1 MSRIVVLLLAG
12 ALALLGAAPARA
24 DVVDDDPAIAA
35 VGAGDMRMFVRGTDG
50 AVWTRSWNGS
60 SWSGWSSIGGVA
72 TSGPVAITR
81 GNIYDVF
88 VRGGDNAYYHKYFT
102 PAEGWSPS
110 WERIGGAFLSAPG
123 ASLRQGTGEI
133 DVVGVGGN
141 QQLYAGYWASGS
153 GWSGS
158 PRSAAASAGARAAS
172 RRAPGI
178 IDVWVRGTTTPST
191 RSPGSRGAAGPTSPS
206 SAATSPAASAA
217 TAWDGNRRDVFA
229 RGGDN
234 IVYDASYQAPSW
246 VGFSPPGRP
255 GQLSARAPSAT
266 SPGRLAL
273 VARSGSVIAYRSFA
287 STWTRWQNFGR
298 APLYQ
303 RRRRPAIDGVRAA
316 PASRPRLHPGR
327 QPRAGQHQVHKRAG
341 RKKPRIIKVLFFV
354 DRGKHKRTD
363 RKKPYKARIR
373 VTYKRGSKHRVHA
386 RIYYRR
392 PGQKRVHRKT
402 VSKRFTMC
410 K

>member
-12 ALALLGAAPARA
+12 ALALLAAAPARA

-35 VGAGDMRMFVRGTDG
+35 VGVGDMRMFVRGTDG

-60 SWSGWSSIGGVA
+60 SWSGWSSLGGVA

-102 PAEGWSPS
+102 PAAGWYPS
-110 WERIGGAFLSAPG
+110 WERIGGAFSSAPG

-133 DVVGVGGN
+133 DVVGVGTDG
-141 QQLYAGYWASGS
+141 QLHHGYWAAGSGWSAFGALGGGLSGRPSSVSPAAGIIDVYLRGTDHQLYQKSWISGS
-153 GWSGS
+153 GWTNFANLGGSLTSGVS
-158 PRSAAASAGARAAS
+158 
-172 RRAPGI
+172 
-178 IDVWVRGTTTPST
+178 
-191 RSPGSRGAAGPTSPS
+191 
-206 SAATSPAASAA
+206 A
-217 TAWDGNRRDVFA
+217 TAWDGNRRDVFV
-229 RGGDN
+229 RGPGN
-234 IVYDASYQAPSW
+234 LVYDDSFQTPNW
-246 VGFSPPGRP
+246 VGFSALDVPVSSAPG
-255 GQLSARAPSAT
+255 AT
-266 SPGRLAL
+266 SISPGRLAL

-287 STWTRWQNFGR
+287 GTWTPWQNLGR
-298 APLYQ
+298 APLYKE
-303 RRRRPAIDGVRAA
+303 PV
-316 PASRPRLHPGR
+316 PPLTASELRL
-327 QPRAGQHQVHKRAG
+327 RAGLGCIPRGNRVPVSIKVHKRAG

-373 VTYKRGSKHRVHA
+373 VTYKKGSKHRVHA

-392 PGQKRVHRKT
+392 PGQRRVHRKT